1 MFNAVKT
8 ETLSYAEQAL
18 ENPNIDS
25 DNPWEDVFWHYPI
38 HPRSLG
44 VDYIDENGENHH
56 WESDGCYTVI
66 FADNSRL
73 SWNDSEK
80 RWDLDDDFDLDEALE
95 NEEPKEAEM
104 IRAKVLTAL
113 QEQL

>member
-1 MFNAVKT
+1 MKT
-8 ETLSYAEQAL
+8 LTYAEQAL
-18 ENPNIDS
+18 DRPEVNG
-25 DNPWEDVFWHYPI
+25 DNPWEDVFNHYPI

-44 VDYIDENGENHH
+44 VDYVDQNGESKH

-80 RWDLDDDFDLDEALE
+80 CWDLDNNFDLDEELE
-95 NEEPKEAEM
+95 DFEPEESQI
-104 IRAKVLTAL
+104 IRDKVLAAL
-113 QEQL
+113 QESGIK